1 MYIFRYVL
9 LSVTTFTFI
18 KQFLF
23 VSKKYTSSQEQE
35 PLYGMGLFHMDLE
48 PLTHVGHMATS
59 KQYLMV
65 HSMRNKRLFAHGT
78 NPGHQKFCP
87 IV

>member
-23 VSKKYTSSQEQE
+23 VSKKYTSSMCTKFSINFHSS
-35 PLYGMGLFHMDLE
+35 PNINKYSILFSKCSINMDICKGSIAGILRIRLRLWSSSLE
-48 PLTHVGHMATS
+48 KS
-59 KQYLMV
+59 K
-65 HSMRNKRLFAHGT
+65 
-78 NPGHQKFCP
+78 KF
-87 IV
+87 